1 MFTQKDINQIE
12 ERGTTVRE
20 VSRQIDCF
28 RSGFPW
34 MKIVGPATPERGIR
48 VLAPEAVKTAID
60 YYKGAS
66 VHGKCKFVPASGAA
80 SRMFKDMFSGLSVME
95 EGKDLPADAPG
106 ARLAARIKDF
116 AFYTP
121 ELFGEP
127 ADTPEYRLKAL
138 RLLLKEEGLAYGSK
152 PKGVL
157 KFHRYPT
164 EVRTAIAEMNP
175 GNLPTFVLGYL
186 GVSDGKTPYSRII
199 AKYNDCYTKAPVVS
213 AEYGTV
219 NNFDL
224 AANHS
229 SDRYDFVFA
238 SRNVS
243 VLAYGQ
249 LQYSYFTQESDGTN
263 KRRLPSTHFP
273 VMAKVKLP

>member
-1 MFTQKDINQIE
+1 MKRTISLIITLFALSISAQQNLYIGSYYVTTTE
-12 ERGTTVRE
+12 EEKLYGDGGDKWTNRLPV
-20 VSRQIDCF
+20 IC
-28 RSGFPW
+28 
-34 MKIVGPATPERGIR
+34 
-48 VLAPEAVKTAID
+48 
-60 YYKGAS
+60 
-66 VHGKCKFVPASGAA
+66 
-80 SRMFKDMFSGLSVME
+80 DMFNFEQPDVLGLQSLTE
-95 EGKDLPADAPG
+95 AQLSKIKLRLTAHNAATDILYNKNTIQLDTCGTLEGLPEGSTCSWAKFTKG
-106 ARLAARIKDF
+106 EKDF
-116 AFYTP
+116 YVFNVCFQTDLTNATT
-121 ELFGEP
+121 
-127 ADTPEYRLKAL
+127 AATA
-138 RLLLKEEGLAYGSK
+138 
-152 PKGVL
+152 
-157 KFHRYPT
+157 
-164 EVRTAIAEMNP
+164 VRTAIAEMNP

-238 SRNVS
+238 SRNIT